1 MASLLD
7 SISDSTHM
15 EASYISVKLK
25 RIRLELLE
33 VRCVPTSEKHTV
45 IGLDFSR
52 QSLLKANV
60 SLTLIHTRSTG
71 ETLGTILSFPYSNL
85 VILSHPGT
93 DHMGARVWRIH
104 FPNKHFIKSE

>member
-1 MASLLD
+1 M
-7 SISDSTHM
+7 
-15 EASYISVKLK
+15 
-25 RIRLELLE
+25 
-33 VRCVPTSEKHTV
+33 PTSEKHTV

-52 QSLLKANV
+52 QSLLRVNV

-104 FPNKHFIKSE
+104 FPNKNFIKSE